1 MGKRF
6 NFCRQRTVVHR
17 GFSTSTLKPYDICF
31 DIIDSNDPRRS
42 AGLLHDNLR
51 SHHQRTR
58 RKFFGALI
66 LQKCQLMSRRNMPI
80 GHKTSKSSL
89 ATRIPH
95 RPPVGPTLRSAN
107 RIQKGLPFLGPFDD
121 RRPSSDFSEYYRWSA
136 VELSVG
142 TRFERV
148 EL

>member
-1 MGKRF
+1 
-6 NFCRQRTVVHR
+6 
-17 GFSTSTLKPYDICF
+17 
-31 DIIDSNDPRRS
+31 
-42 AGLLHDNLR
+42 
-51 SHHQRTR
+51 
-58 RKFFGALI
+58 
-66 LQKCQLMSRRNMPI
+66 MPI

-107 RIQKGLPFLGPFDD
+107 RIKRVYPFLGLLMIGA
-121 RRPSSDFSEYYRWSA
+121 RRPTFPNITVGAQLSS
-136 VELSVG
+136 LG